1 MSDNVRSQGMTV
13 GLGDAASPEVFT
25 TIDGIQG
32 INGPT
37 GTATVLDASD
47 LSSTA
52 KEKIIG
58 LRDWGSFTLTTKYDP
73 EDATHA
79 SLRGKLGATT
89 SDNYKIT
96 FADASPATTWDFAA
110 FVTGFA
116 VSAGVD
122 AILMV
127 DITLEITDDLTE
139 A

>member
-1 MSDNVRSQGMTV
+1 MSDDVRSQGMTIGV
-13 GLGDAASPEVFT
+13 GDAASPEVFT
-25 TIDGIQG
+25 TIDGIQTIG
-32 INGPT
+32 GPT

-52 KEKIIG
+52 KEKLIG
-58 LRDWGSFTLTTKYDP
+58 LRDWGNFTLSTKYDP

-79 SLRGKLGATT
+79 QIRGDLGAT
-89 SDNYKIT
+89 DPRNYKIT

-110 FVTGFA
+110 YVTGFA

-127 DITLEITDDLTE
+127 DIALEINGDITE